1 MKYNSELL
9 DSIENELIQNNKTT
23 YQKIIPIKDYTPESK
38 RTLDILVEKYGGF
51 VNRYDDKIIIFINS
65 AKSDSKKNTSDNEE
79 SYLKLKS
86 ERINTVINKLGDR
99 LTVIE
104 SKLDKIMDEQNRYVK
119 DTNKSVFN
127 YLNYFRPNENKNEI
141 GRLVNEI
148 LNHH

>member
-1 MKYNSELL
+1 MNFNSVLL
-9 DSIENELIQNNKTT
+9 DSIENELIQNNQAT
-23 YQKIIPIKDYTPESK
+23 YQKIIPIKDYNPETK
-38 RTLDILVEKYGGF
+38 RTLDILVEKYGGY
-51 VNRYDDKIIIFINS
+51 VNRYDDKIIIFINQVNLT
-65 AKSDSKKNTSDNEE
+65 SKKKATEDEE
-79 SYLKLKS
+79 RYIKLKS
-86 ERINTVINKLGDR
+86 GKINSVINKLDDR

-127 YLNYFRPNENKNEI
+127 YLNYFRPNENKQEI

>member
-1 MKYNSELL
+1 MNFNSVLL
-9 DSIENELIQNNKTT
+9 DSIENELIQNNQAT
-23 YQKIIPIKDYTPESK
+23 YQKIIPIKDYNPETK

-51 VNRYDDKIIIFINS
+51 VNRYDDKIIIFINQVNLT
-65 AKSDSKKNTSDNEE
+65 SKKKATEDDER
-79 SYLKLKS
+79 YMKLKS
-86 ERINTVINKLGDR
+86 EKINSVINKLDDR

-127 YLNYFRPNENKNEI
+127 YLNYFRPNENKQEI